1 VLGGLAGFICYT
13 NSFGLFVVDPR
24 NYDWL
29 LHGDW
34 KIHFLGWVLYRHGP
48 WTIPLGATP
57 HLAWPIGTSVGL
69 TDSIP
74 IFAYIFKLLS
84 PLLPTDFQYIG
95 LWMLLCF
102 VLQGVFGALLMRTV
116 TSRPVLQVLGAA
128 LMVMTPPFAFRFGHP
143 ALAAHWLFVAGL
155 WLYFRQG
162 ADVPSWTSL
171 AGWAAITSIA
181 AATHPYLTLMVLVL
195 AGAAHARQ
203 IIANF
208 RRTPQVLAHSFV
220 VVGLTTISLWQSG
233 YFVVG
238 DEGNLQVGGF
248 GHYSLNVLGPLMPM
262 TGSRLFGSGPF
273 ETATLGQYEGYAY
286 LGAGLL
292 LLGVVAILR
301 LAKAAW
307 RPRFHHRQLQ
317 HVPLALGFVF
327 LTLLALSPVV
337 TMGSQIL
344 FKYDSSWWGPLTVF
358 RASGRMFW
366 PVYYA
371 MAAGILMAVARLR
384 FWIALPLLTIGV
396 LLQATDLSAHYTAL
410 RHVRTIGFRDPLE
423 SRFWRV
429 VPPHYKR
436 LTLVPT
442 NICGDLRAI
451 DYTSFSLIAGRHGM
465 AINAGFAARYDVEK
479 VRRYCA
485 TYHDELRLGVL
496 STDELYVIRPDWI
509 ADFHK
514 ASTTPLVCTM
524 VDQYG
529 VCAVAETYARW
540 QDSYD
545 IVRSALPSNAEFA
558 TFYGLLDDEYRAR
571 LQRPPRPVNS
581 SPEERIIALTRYL
594 SYRYAG
600 CSNEES
606 RDKTLRELRGQ
617 REVRLCEAPSRAGGL
632 PPANETFAFR
642 TALEAFFQERAGPQ
656 NWTTHVDPEG
666 EAVWI
671 QLYANE
677 RLKGRDDRQA
687 RDEVFGHI
695 RSIASYVRQ

>member
-1 VLGGLAGFICYT
+1 VQRSRPADRLNILASAFPAWRQAVAPVLGGLAGFVCYAT
-13 NSFGLFVVDPR
+13 SFGLFVVDPR

-34 KIHFLGWVLYRHGP
+34 KIHFLGWALYRRGP

-155 WLYFRQG
+155 WLYFRPG
-162 ADVPSWTSL
+162 ADVPSGTSL

-195 AGAAHARQ
+195 AGAAQARQ

-208 RRTPQVLAHSFV
+208 RRTVRVLAHSFV

-248 GHYSLNVLGPLMPM
+248 GHYSLNLLGPLMPM
-262 TGSRLFGSGPF
+262 TGSRLFGAGPF

-307 RPRFHHRQLQ
+307 RPRFHRRQLQ
-317 HVPLALGFVF
+317 HVPLALGFAF

-337 TMGSQIL
+337 TMGSQVL
-344 FKYDSSWWGPLTVF
+344 FKYDSSWWGSRYF
-358 RASGRMFW
+358 G
-366 PVYYA
+366 
-371 MAAGILMAVARLR
+371 
-384 FWIALPLLTIGV
+384 
-396 LLQATDLSAHYTAL
+396 QA
-410 RHVRTIGFRDPLE
+410 
-423 SRFWRV
+423 
-429 VPPHYKR
+429 
-436 LTLVPT
+436 
-442 NICGDLRAI
+442 
-451 DYTSFSLIAGRHGM
+451 
-465 AINAGFAARYDVEK
+465 
-479 VRRYCA
+479 
-485 TYHDELRLGVL
+485 
-496 STDELYVIRPDWI
+496 
-509 ADFHK
+509 
-514 ASTTPLVCTM
+514 
-524 VDQYG
+524 
-529 VCAVAETYARW
+529 
-540 QDSYD
+540 
-545 IVRSALPSNAEFA
+545 
-558 TFYGLLDDEYRAR
+558 
-571 LQRPPRPVNS
+571 
-581 SPEERIIALTRYL
+581 
-594 SYRYAG
+594 AG
-600 CSNEES
+600 CSGPCTT
-606 RDKTLRELRGQ
+606 RWRRG
-617 REVRLCEAPSRAGGL
+617 
-632 PPANETFAFR
+632 F
-642 TALEAFFQERAGPQ
+642 
-656 NWTTHVDPEG
+656 
-666 EAVWI
+666 
-671 QLYANE
+671 
-677 RLKGRDDRQA
+677 
-687 RDEVFGHI
+687 
-695 RSIASYVRQ
+695 